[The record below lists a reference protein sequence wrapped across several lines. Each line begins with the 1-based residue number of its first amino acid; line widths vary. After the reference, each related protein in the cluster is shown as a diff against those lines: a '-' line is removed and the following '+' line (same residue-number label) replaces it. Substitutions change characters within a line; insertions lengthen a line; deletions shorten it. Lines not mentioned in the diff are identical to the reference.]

1 MAWLFLDTHA
11 PGEARFAILEDA
23 KLPQVT
29 SIQGRTVGLLPKLA
43 KTMGSKGLKK
53 IEGVCVVA
61 GPGSFSSVR
70 AGVLDANMIARLLDI
85 PLIGITVDEAHDLP
99 VLSAQLSVVSGQ
111 RNAKLKPE
119 NWPLKPAQYV
129 APIYDK
135 EPNITIPKKP

>member
-11 PGEARFAILEDA
+11 PGEARFAILEDG
-23 KLPQVT
+23 KLPQIT

-43 KTMGSKGLKK
+43 KTMGNKGLKK

-99 VLSAQLSVVSGQ
+99 VLSHQLTAGIWKQKASS
-111 RNAKLKPE
+111 
-119 NWPLKPAQYV
+119 YV